1 MQNVDLRWSDVI
13 AVALGTYIFVFGFL
27 RKINGWYHV
36 MNMFGNKQVK
46 FLPPGEMGWP
56 LIGNM
61 WPFLRA
67 YKSQVPESF
76 LNSLKNRYGE
86 TGIYK
91 TSLLWHPCIIVCTP
105 ELCRKVLKDDQHFEL
120 GYPYPSLILG
130 GKPSDFFS
138 SGGHKRFRSLTTSQ
152 INGHE
157 ALATHIGRIEEIVI
171 STLEELSRTNQPV
184 QFLHEMNR
192 VAFKVIMTIFL
203 GSASDGSI
211 IAEMEEHYTYLFRGL
226 FSTTINIPGF
236 AFHRALHGI
245 IDFIKEVEDEN
256 GEKLDDE
263 HVILV
268 LLIFLLAGHETAG
281 RAGCWATVYLYN
293 HPEVLQKAKEEQEGI
308 IKRRPSSQKG
318 LTLSEIKQ
326 MKYLS
331 KVIDETLRSR
341 TNTFALLRE
350 AKKDT
355 NLNGYFIPKG
365 WKVLV
370 WHSAVHMDP
379 EVYPD
384 PKQFLPSRWDDPK
397 LKAGGFLP
405 FGAGSST
412 CPGADLAKL
421 EISIFLHYF
430 LLNYKFE
437 QFNPGGPVNYL
448 PSPEPADDC
457 LARIIRLN

>member
-236 AFHRALHGI
+236 AFHRALHARKMLIKI
-245 IDFIKEVEDEN
+245 IQ
-256 GEKLDDE
+256 
-263 HVILV
+263 
-268 LLIFLLAGHETAG
+268 AGHETAG

>member
-1 MQNVDLRWSDVI
+1 
-13 AVALGTYIFVFGFL
+13 
-27 RKINGWYHV
+27 
-36 MNMFGNKQVK
+36 
-46 FLPPGEMGWP
+46 
-56 LIGNM
+56 M

-105 ELCRKVLKDDQHFEL
+105 ELCRKVLKDDEHFQF
-120 GYPYPSLILG
+120 GYPYPSLIFG
-130 GKPSDFFS
+130 GKSSDFFL
-138 SGGHKRFRSLTTSQ
+138 SGGHKRFRSLATSQ

-157 ALATHIGRIEEIVI
+157 ALSTHIGRIEEIVI

-184 QFLHEMNR
+184 QFLQEMNR
-192 VAFKVIMTIFL
+192 VAFKARKMLIK
-203 GSASDGSI
+203 I
-211 IAEMEEHYTYLFRGL
+211 IQGLLAERRKKESNDPNARK
-226 FSTTINIPGF
+226 
-236 AFHRALHGI
+236 GI
-245 IDFIKEVEDEN
+245 IDFIKEVEDED

-268 LLIFLLAGHETAG
+268 LLIFLLAGRETSG

-293 HPEVLQKAKEEQEGI
+293 HPEVLQKA
-308 IKRRPSSQKG
+308 
-318 LTLSEIKQ
+318 
-326 MKYLS
+326 

-355 NLNGYFIPKG
+355 NLNGHFIPKG

-379 EVYPD
+379 EVYPH
-384 PKQFLPSRWDDPK
+384 PKQFLPSR
-397 LKAGGFLP
+397 
-405 FGAGSST
+405 
-412 CPGADLAKL
+412 
-421 EISIFLHYF
+421 
-430 LLNYKFE
+430 
-437 QFNPGGPVNYL
+437 
-448 PSPEPADDC
+448 
-457 LARIIRLN
+457 

>member
-1 MQNVDLRWSDVI
+1 MKMQNLDFWWWWSNVI
-13 AVALGTYIFVFGFL
+13 AVVLGTYIFVFGFL

-36 MNMFGNKQVK
+36 MNMFGNKQIK
-46 FLPPGEMGWP
+46 ALPPGDMGWP

-61 WPFLRA
+61 WAFVKA
-67 YKSQVPESF
+67 FKSQVPESF
-76 LNSLKNRYGE
+76 LSSLKNRYGE

-91 TSLLWHPCIIVCTP
+91 TSLLWKPCIIVCTP
-105 ELCRKVLKDDQHFEL
+105 ELCRKVLKDGEHFKL

-130 GKPSDFFS
+130 GQSSDFFLS
-138 SGGHKRFRSLTTSQ
+138 MGHKRFRSLTTSQ

-157 ALATHIGRIEEIVI
+157 ALSKHIGCIDEIVI
-171 STLEELSRTNQPV
+171 TTLEELSTRNQPV
-184 QFLHEMNR
+184 QFLHEMNK

-203 GSASDGSI
+203 GSACDGSI
-211 IAEMEEHYTYLFRGL
+211 IAEMEEYYSHLFCGL
-226 FSTTINIPGF
+226 FSSPINIPGF
-236 AFHRALHGI
+236 AFHRTLNARKMLIKIIQSVLSERREKESKVPNARKGI
-245 IDFIKEVEDEN
+245 IDFIKEFEDEE

-263 HVILV
+263 HI
-268 LLIFLLAGHETAG
+268 II
-281 RAGCWATVYLYN
+281 
-293 HPEVLQKAKEEQEGI
+293 EEQEEI
-308 IKRRPSSQKG
+308 IKRRPSTQKD

-341 TNTFALLRE
+341 TNTSTLLRE

-379 EVYPD
+379 EIYHN
-384 PKQFLPSRWDDPK
+384 PKQFLPSRWDDLK

-405 FGAGSST
+405 FGAGSNT

-421 EISIFLHYF
+421 EISILLHHF

-437 QFNPGGPVNYL
+437 QLNPRGPVNYL

-457 LARIIRLN
+457 RAKIIKLN